1 MRFIILLLAL
11 SMVGCYSMDTI
22 NVRPSK
28 TIVTYGGSTSTA
40 EKDANNDVLTNTDK
54 ESWTIKQEFVWDHK
68 NKNRRNR

>member
-1 MRFIILLLAL
+1 
-11 SMVGCYSMDTI
+11 MDTI